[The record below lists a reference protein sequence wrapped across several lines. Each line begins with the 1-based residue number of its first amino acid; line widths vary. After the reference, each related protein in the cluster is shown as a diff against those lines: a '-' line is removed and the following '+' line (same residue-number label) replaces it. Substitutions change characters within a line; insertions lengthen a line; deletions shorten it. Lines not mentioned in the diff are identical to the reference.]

1 MVRNMKNTQVTI
13 SNPVKKSQNNNLLSR
28 LFYAVKLMGFLPSVL
43 ILFLESKVV
52 HAFCRVKLILGAI
65 ALTYTF

>member
-1 MVRNMKNTQVTI
+1 MRNLRNTQVAI
-13 SNPVKKSQNNNLLSR
+13 SNPVNKSQNNNLLSR

-52 HAFCRVKLILGAI
+52 HAFCKVKLILGAI
-65 ALTYTF
+65 ALTYRF